1 MGREAC
7 RSPILLV
14 DIEYSGFVVFA
25 CDLRERIQR
34 PYGQQ
39 RYLQPVAQTFGER
52 DAYAQSGIGAGAL
65 AHGHGIEILG
75 RDARFAQQ
83 LVCEDAQLTRVVA
96 TAVALSE
103 RYQLAVFGDAH
114 GANVRAG
121 FNTQY
126 E

>member
-1 MGREAC
+1 M
-7 RSPILLV
+7 
-14 DIEYSGFVVFA
+14 
-25 CDLRERIQR
+25 
-34 PYGQQ
+34 
-39 RYLQPVAQTFGER
+39 QPVAQTFGER

-65 AHGHGIEILG
+65 AHGHGIQLSG
-75 RDARFAQQ
+75 CDAVLAQQ
-83 LVCEDAQLTRVVA
+83 LVGEDAQLARVVA

-114 GANVRAG
+114 GADVRAG